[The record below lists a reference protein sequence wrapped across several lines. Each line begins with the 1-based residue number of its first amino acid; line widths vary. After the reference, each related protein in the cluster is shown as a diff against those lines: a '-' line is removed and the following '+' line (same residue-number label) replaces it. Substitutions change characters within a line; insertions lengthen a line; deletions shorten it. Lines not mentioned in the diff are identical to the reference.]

1 MAISSAAFFVF
12 LLYSLCIKT
21 NGVFNGMIGSISRF
35 HFIPLICASA
45 LFIIGEDTDDDK
57 DPQDLVVASLIFSI
71 IGLLT
76 LIIIHFKTI
85 MDPWYISLVIKN
97 GAFGCL
103 IALFTYNICNSILEL
118 GILKYFDNLTI
129 EKIFE
134 EIFNIFSKK
143 KNDLLKFINNCG
155 TALPLTIGIVNIS
168 LSLALKDFMISVMN
182 LLIFIGCTIY
192 YYNLD
197 DYIKDHFK
205 DNGDGIIDIIM
216 IVLSSVAIAF
226 LLYMYRGT
234 YFKLA

>member
-1 MAISSAAFFVF
+1 MKKYLKKF
-12 LLYSLCIKT
+12 LI
-21 NGVFNGMIGSISRF
+21 
-35 HFIPLICASA
+35 
-45 LFIIGEDTDDDK
+45 
-57 DPQDLVVASLIFSI
+57 
-71 IGLLT
+71 
-76 LIIIHFKTI
+76 
-85 MDPWYISLVIKN
+85 
-97 GAFGCL
+97 
-103 IALFTYNICNSILEL
+103 
-118 GILKYFDNLTI
+118 YFQ
-129 EKIFE
+129 
-134 EIFNIFSKK
+134 KK